1 MALGFKPCPR
11 QYEDFAMAAGE
22 PLVKTEHIG
31 KVALLTIDNP
41 PVNATSHALR
51 SALKAA
57 LEAAIADPAATA
69 IVLIGAGRGFIAGAD
84 ITEFERKREEPLN
97 PANIAVMEKSPKPI
111 IAAIHG
117 HALGGGLELAM
128 GCHYRVTT
136 PDAKL
141 GQPEVKIGITPGA
154 GGTQRLPRLLGL
166 KLALDMIVAGD
177 PIDAKAA
184 LEHGLINEIITGDL
198 RAGALAFAEGV
209 SDQRPL
215 PRVRDLPPPVLPE
228 PNFFA
233 AARADTAKR
242 KPGLDAP
249 LACIDAVEASLLPID
264 EGLRREQEI
273 FGGTVFSDQARA
285 LRYVFFAER
294 EAAKVAGLDA
304 DTPVKPINSVGV
316 IGGGTMG
323 SAIAICCIDA
333 GLPVTLVEADK
344 LALDRTL
351 ATIRTYYDGMVKR
364 GRLKPDETE
373 KRLARLHGSM
383 LLGDLRTVDLIIEA
397 VTEDLTLKHK
407 IFGELGLIAKPDALL
422 ASNTSYLDLDL
433 LAEASKRPECV
444 LGLHFFA
451 PATIMRVMEVV
462 RAAQSASSVIATGMG
477 FGRKIRKLPVA
488 VTACD
493 GFVGNRLLTQRG
505 REVERLLAEGVAI
518 EAIDRAMTAFG
529 FPVGP
534 CAAGDIAGLDISY
547 RARKQRGRSWP
558 LADAIV
564 DAGRLGQKTGA
575 GYYRYENGNRTP
587 LPDPDA
593 QRIIDTARGSNTRA
607 SLAPD
612 EIVARIL
619 SAMINEGARILDEG
633 IAARASDID
642 VIWVYGYGFPAY
654 RGGPMFYADLIGLA
668 KIAERLSTA
677 AARTG
682 DDNLKPAPLLAKLAA
697 EGKSFRDYRK
707 A

>member
-1 MALGFKPCPR
+1 
-11 QYEDFAMAAGE
+11 
-22 PLVKTEHIG
+22 
-31 KVALLTIDNP
+31 
-41 PVNATSHALR
+41 
-51 SALKAA
+51 
-57 LEAAIADPAATA
+57 
-69 IVLIGAGRGFIAGAD
+69 
-84 ITEFERKREEPLN
+84 
-97 PANIAVMEKSPKPI
+97 MEQSPKPI

-154 GGTQRLPRLLGL
+154 GGTQRLPRLVGL
-166 KLALDMIVAGD
+166 ELALDMIVGGD
-177 PIDAKAA
+177 PIDAKTA
-184 LEHGLINEIITGDL
+184 LERGLINEIIEGDL
-198 RAGALAFAEGV
+198 RAGALAFAEGT
-209 SDQRPL
+209 SEKRPL
-215 PRVRDLPPPVLPE
+215 PRVRDLPPPPLPDA
-228 PNFFA
+228 NFFA

-242 KPGLDAP
+242 KPGLNAP
-249 LACIDAVEASLLPID
+249 QACIDAVEASLLPID

-285 LRYVFFAER
+285 LRYLFFAER
-294 EAAKVAGLDA
+294 EAAKVPGLTA
-304 DTPVKPINSVGV
+304 DTPVKNIASVGV

-323 SAIAICCIDA
+323 SAIAICCTDA

-344 LALDRTL
+344 LTLDRSI
-351 ATIRTYYDGMVKR
+351 ATIRTHYDGAVKR
-364 GRLKPDETE
+364 GRLKPDEME
-373 KRLARLHGSM
+373 KRLARLRGAM
-383 LLGDLRTVDLIIEA
+383 LLSDLRAADLVIEA

-407 IFGELGLIAKPDALL
+407 IFGELGVIAKPDALL

-433 LAEASKRPECV
+433 LAEASQRPESV

-451 PATIMRVMEVV
+451 PATVMRVMEVV
-462 RAAQSASSVIATGMG
+462 RAANSAPSAIASGMT

-488 VTACD
+488 VAACD

-518 EAIDRAMTAFG
+518 EAIDRAMTEFG

-575 GYYRYENGNRTP
+575 GYYRYENGSRTP
-587 LPDPDA
+587 LPDPEA
-593 QRIIDTARGSNTRA
+593 QHIVDTARGNNKRTNLPS
-607 SLAPD
+607 D
-612 EIVARIL
+612 EIALRIL

-642 VIWVYGYGFPAY
+642 VIWVYGYGFPAH
-654 RGGPMFYADLIGLA
+654 RGGPMFYADLAGLPQLC
-668 KIAERLSTA
+668 ERLSA
-677 AARTG
+677 AAKRFG
-682 DDNLKPAPLLAKLAA
+682 DDGLKPAPLLAKLAA
-697 EGKSFRDYRK
+697 DGKTFRDWK
-707 A
+707 QA

>member
-1 MALGFKPCPR
+1 
-11 QYEDFAMAAGE
+11 MAAGE
-22 PLVKTEHIG
+22 PLVKTEHLG

-57 LEAAIADPAATA
+57 LEAAIADPAASS

-97 PANIAVMEKSPKPI
+97 PANIAVMEQSSKPI

-136 PDAKL
+136 PEAKL

-154 GGTQRLPRLLGL
+154 GGTQRLPRLVGL
-166 KLALDMIVAGD
+166 KLALDMIVGGD
-177 PIDAKAA
+177 PIDAKLA
-184 LEHGLINEIITGDL
+184 LEKGLINEIVTGDL
-198 RAGALAFAEGV
+198 RTGALAFAERV
-209 SDQRPL
+209 SDKRPL
-215 PRVRDLPPPVLPE
+215 PRVRDLPPPTLPDA
-228 PNFFA
+228 NFFA
-233 AARADTAKR
+233 TARADTAKR
-242 KPGLDAP
+242 KSGLNAP
-249 LACIDAVEASLLPID
+249 LACVDAVEASLLPIED
-264 EGLRREQEI
+264 GLRREQEI
-273 FGGTVFSDQARA
+273 FGGTIFSDQARA

-294 EAAKVAGLDA
+294 DAGKVPGLDT
-304 DTPVKPINSVGV
+304 DTPVKNIARVGV

-333 GLPVTLVEADK
+333 GLLVTLVEADK
-344 LALDRTL
+344 LALDRTIATMRAHYESL
-351 ATIRTYYDGMVKR
+351 ASR
-364 GRLKPDETE
+364 GRLNADEME
-373 KRLARLHGSM
+373 KRLARLTGSM
-383 LLGDLRTVDLIIEA
+383 LLGDLRPADLIIEA

-407 IFGELGLIAKPDALL
+407 IFGELGTIAKPDALL
-422 ASNTSYLDLDL
+422 ASNTSYLDINL
-433 LAEASKRPECV
+433 LAEASQRPESV

-451 PATIMRVMEVV
+451 PATIMRVMEIV
-462 RAAQSASSVIATGMG
+462 RATRSAPSAIATGMA

-488 VTACD
+488 VAACD

-505 REVERLLAEGVAI
+505 REVERLLAEGVGI
-518 EAIDRAMTAFG
+518 EAIDRAMTEFG

-547 RARKQRGRSWP
+547 RARKQRGIRWP

-575 GYYRYENGNRTP
+575 GYYRYENGSRTP
-587 LPDPDA
+587 LPDPEA
-593 QRIIDTARGSNTRA
+593 QRIIDQARGSDTRA
-607 SLAPD
+607 NLPSD

-642 VIWVYGYGFPAY
+642 VIWVYGYGFPAH
-654 RGGPMFYADLIGLA
+654 RGGPMFYADLIGLP
-668 KIAERLSTA
+668 KFAERLKVA
-677 AARTG
+677 AKRFG
-682 DDNLKPAPLLAKLAA
+682 DDGLKPAPLLAKLAA
-697 EGKSFRDYRK
+697 DGKTFRDWKRT
-707 A
+707 

>member
-1 MALGFKPCPR
+1 
-11 QYEDFAMAAGE
+11 MAAGE
-22 PLVKTEHIG
+22 PLVKTDQIG

-57 LEAAIADPAATA
+57 LEAAIADPAAAA

-97 PANIAVMEKSPKPI
+97 PANIAVMEQSPKPI
-111 IAAIHG
+111 VAAIHG

-154 GGTQRLPRLLGL
+154 GGTQRLPRLVGL
-166 KLALDMIVAGD
+166 PLALDMIVGGD
-177 PIDAKAA
+177 PIDAKLA
-184 LEHGLINEIITGDL
+184 LDQKLIDEIVTGDL
-198 RAGALAFAEGV
+198 RAGALAFAERI
-209 SDQRPL
+209 SDKRPL
-215 PRVRDLPPPVLPE
+215 PRVRDLPPPALPVAD
-228 PNFFA
+228 FFA
-233 AARADTAKR
+233 TARTDTAKR
-242 KPGLDAP
+242 KPGLNAP
-249 LACIDAVEASLLPID
+249 LACIDALEASLLPIE
-264 EGLRREQEI
+264 EGLRREREI

-285 LRYVFFAER
+285 LRYIFFAER
-294 EAAKVAGLDA
+294 EAAKVPGIDA
-304 DTPVKPINSVGV
+304 DTPVKAIASVGV

-323 SAIAICCIDA
+323 AAITLCCLDA

-344 LALDRTL
+344 FTLDRAL
-351 ATIRTYYDGMVKR
+351 ATMRTHYDGQEKR
-364 GRLKPDETE
+364 GRLRPGEME
-373 KRLARLHGSM
+373 KRLARLTGSM
-383 LLGDLRTVDLIIEA
+383 LLGDLGAADLIIEA

-407 IFGELGLIAKPDALL
+407 IFGELGLIAKPDALM
-422 ASNTSYLDLDL
+422 ASNTSYLDINL
-433 LAEASKRPECV
+433 LAEASQRAESV

-451 PATIMRVMEVV
+451 PATIMRVMEIVC
-462 RAAQSASSVIATGMG
+462 AAQTAPSAIASGMA

-488 VTACD
+488 VAACD
-493 GFVGNRLLTQRG
+493 GFVGNRLLAQRG

-518 EAIDRAMTAFG
+518 EAIDRAMTEFG

-575 GYYRYENGNRTP
+575 GYYRYDSGSRTP
-587 LPDPDA
+587 LPDPAA
-593 QRIIDTARGSNTRA
+593 QRIIDLARGSDRRVDLP
-607 SLAPD
+607 SD
-612 EIVARIL
+612 EIALRML

-642 VIWVYGYGFPAY
+642 VIWVYGYGFPAH

-668 KIAERLSTA
+668 KLCERLSA
-677 AARTG
+677 AAKKFG
-682 DDNLKPAPLLAKLAA
+682 DDSLKPVPLLAKLAA
-697 EGKSFRDYRK
+697 DGKTFRTYK
-707 A
+707 P

>member
-1 MALGFKPCPR
+1 
-11 QYEDFAMAAGE
+11 MAAGD
-22 PLVKTEHIG
+22 PLVKIEQIG

-57 LEAAIADPAATA
+57 LEATIGDPAAAA

-97 PANIAVMEKSPKPI
+97 PANIAIMEQSPKPI
-111 IAAIHG
+111 VAAIHG

-128 GCHYRVTT
+128 GAHYRVST

-154 GGTQRLPRLLGL
+154 GGTQRLPRLVGL
-166 KLALDMIVAGD
+166 KLALDMIVGGD

-184 LEHGLINEIITGDL
+184 LEHGLINEIIDGDL
-198 RAGALAFAEGV
+198 RAGAIAFAERL
-209 SDQRPL
+209 SDKRPL
-215 PRVRDLPPPVLPE
+215 PRVRDLPPPILPE

-233 AARADTAKR
+233 AARADTVKR
-242 KPGLDAP
+242 KPGLNAPQACVDA
-249 LACIDAVEASLLPID
+249 IEASLLPID

-273 FGGTVFSDQARA
+273 FAGTVFSDQARA
-285 LRYVFFAER
+285 LRYLFFAER
-294 EAAKVAGLDA
+294 DAAKVPGVAG
-304 DTPVKPINSVGV
+304 DTPVKTIANVGV

-323 SAIAICCIDA
+323 SAIAICCLDG

-344 LALDRTL
+344 IALDRAL
-351 ATIRTYYDGMVKR
+351 ATIRAHYDGAVKR
-364 GRLKPDETE
+364 GRLKPDEME
-373 KRLARLHGSM
+373 KRLARLTGAM
-383 LLGDLRTVDLIIEA
+383 LLSNLRTADLIIEA

-407 IFGELGLIAKPDALL
+407 IFAELGALAKPDALL
-422 ASNTSYLDLDL
+422 ASNTSYLDIDL
-433 LAEASKRPECV
+433 LAEASRRSENV

-451 PATIMRVMEVV
+451 PATVMRVMEVV
-462 RAAQSASSVIATGMG
+462 RAANSAPSAIATGMA
-477 FGRKIRKLPVA
+477 FGRKIRKLPVT
-488 VTACD
+488 VLACD

-518 EAIDRAMTAFG
+518 EAIDRAMTEFG

-547 RARKQRGRSWP
+547 RARKQRDRVWP

-564 DAGRLGQKTGA
+564 DAGRLGQKSGA
-575 GYYRYENGNRTP
+575 GYYRYESGNRTP
-587 LPDPDA
+587 LPDPEA
-593 QRIIDTARGSNTRA
+593 QRIIDTARGSNARA
-607 SLAPD
+607 SLPPD
-612 EIVARIL
+612 EIALRIL

-642 VIWVYGYGFPAY
+642 VIWVYGYGFPAH
-654 RGGPMFYADLIGLA
+654 RGGPMFYADLTGLA
-668 KIAERLSTA
+668 KIAERLTA
-677 AARTG
+677 AAARYK
-682 DDNLKPAPLLAKLAA
+682 DDGLKPAPLLVQLAA
-697 EGKSFRDYRK
+697 EGKTFRDWKRT
-707 A
+707 

>member
-1 MALGFKPCPR
+1 
-11 QYEDFAMAAGE
+11 MAAGE
-22 PLVKTEHIG
+22 PLVKTEQIG

-41 PVNATSHALR
+41 PVNATSHGLR

-57 LEAAIADPAATA
+57 LEAAIADPAAAA

-97 PANIAVMEKSPKPI
+97 PANIAVMEQSPKPI
-111 IAAIHG
+111 VAAIHG

-128 GCHYRVTT
+128 GCHYRVAT

-154 GGTQRLPRLLGL
+154 GGAQRLPRLVGL
-166 KLALDMIVAGD
+166 KLALDMIVGGD
-177 PIDAKAA
+177 PIDAKRA
-184 LEHGLINEIITGDL
+184 LDQGLINEIVTGDL
-198 RAGALAFAEGV
+198 RAGALAFAERVG
-209 SDQRPL
+209 DKRPL
-215 PRVRDLPPPVLPE
+215 PRVRDLPPPALPTAD
-228 PNFFA
+228 FFA
-233 AARADTAKR
+233 ASRTDTAKR
-242 KPGLDAP
+242 KPGLNAP
-249 LACIDAVEASLLPID
+249 LACIDTLEASLLPID
-264 EGLRREQEI
+264 EGLRRELAI

-285 LRYVFFAER
+285 LRYIFFAER
-294 EAAKVAGLDA
+294 DAAKVPGLDA
-304 DTPVKPINSVGV
+304 DTPLKTIASVGV

-323 SAIAICCIDA
+323 SAIALCCLDA
-333 GLPVTLVEADK
+333 GLPVILVEADK
-344 LALDRTL
+344 LTLDRTL
-351 ATIRTYYDGMVKR
+351 ATMRTHYDGLVKR
-364 GRLKPDETE
+364 GRLKPEEIE
-373 KRLARLHGSM
+373 KRLGRLRGSM
-383 LLGDLRTVDLIIEA
+383 LLGDLRAADLIIEA

-422 ASNTSYLDLDL
+422 ASNTSYLDINL
-433 LAEASKRPECV
+433 LAEASQRPDSV

-462 RAAQSASSVIATGMG
+462 CATQSAPSAIATGMA

-488 VTACD
+488 VAACD

-518 EAIDRAMTAFG
+518 EAIDRAMTEFG

-564 DAGRLGQKTGA
+564 DAGRLGQKSGA
-575 GYYRYENGNRTP
+575 GYYRYESGSRTP

-593 QRIIDTARGSNTRA
+593 QRIIDRTRGSDARA
-607 SLAPD
+607 SLPSD
-612 EIVARIL
+612 EIALRIL

-633 IAARASDID
+633 IATRASDID
-642 VIWVYGYGFPAY
+642 VIWVYGYGFPAH

-668 KIAERLSTA
+668 KIVERLDSA
-677 AARTG
+677 AKRYG
-682 DDNLKPAPLLAKLAA
+682 DVGLKPAPLLATLAA
-697 EGKSFRDYRK
+697 EGKSFRDWKR

>member
-1 MALGFKPCPR
+1 
-11 QYEDFAMAAGE
+11 MAAGE

-57 LEAAIADPAATA
+57 LEAAIADPAASS

-97 PANIAVMEKSPKPI
+97 PANIAVMEQSSKPI
-111 IAAIHG
+111 VAAIHG

-154 GGTQRLPRLLGL
+154 GGTQRLPRLVGL
-166 KLALDMIVAGD
+166 QLALDMIVGGD
-177 PIDAKAA
+177 PIDAKRA
-184 LEHGLINEIITGDL
+184 LEKGLINEIVPGDL
-198 RAGALAFAEGV
+198 RTGALAFAERV
-209 SDQRPL
+209 SDKRPL
-215 PRVRDLPPPVLPE
+215 PRVRDLPPPGLPDA
-228 PNFFA
+228 NFFA
-233 AARADTAKR
+233 AARAEITKR
-242 KPGLDAP
+242 KPGLNAP
-249 LACIDAVEASLLPID
+249 LACVDAVEASLLPIE

-273 FGGTVFSDQARA
+273 FGGTIFSDQARA
-285 LRYVFFAER
+285 LRYIFFAER
-294 EAAKVAGLDA
+294 DAGKVPGLDA
-304 DTPVKPINSVGV
+304 DTPVKNIASVGV

-323 SAIAICCIDA
+323 SAIAICCVDA

-344 LALDRTL
+344 LALDRTI
-351 ATIRTYYDGMVKR
+351 ATIRTHYESLASR

-373 KRLARLHGSM
+373 KRLARLTGSM
-383 LLGDLRTVDLIIEA
+383 LLGDLRPADLIIEA

-422 ASNTSYLDLDL
+422 ASNTSYLDINL
-433 LAEASKRPECV
+433 LAEASQRPESV

-451 PATIMRVMEVV
+451 PATIMRVMEIV
-462 RAAQSASSVIATGMG
+462 RATHSAPSAIATGMA

-488 VTACD
+488 VAACD
-493 GFVGNRLLTQRG
+493 GFVGNRLLIQRG
-505 REVERLLAEGVAI
+505 REVERLLAEGVGI
-518 EAIDRAMTAFG
+518 EAIDRAMTEFG

-534 CAAGDIAGLDISY
+534 CAASDIAGLDISY
-547 RARKQRGRSWP
+547 RARKQRGIRWP

-564 DAGRLGQKTGA
+564 DAGRLGQKSGA

-587 LPDPDA
+587 LPDPEA
-593 QRIIDTARGSNTRA
+593 QRIIDQARGSDTRA
-607 SLAPD
+607 NLPFD
-612 EIVARIL
+612 EIVLRIL

-642 VIWVYGYGFPAY
+642 VIWVYGYGFPAH
-654 RGGPMFYADLIGLA
+654 RGGPMFYADLIGLP
-668 KIAERLSTA
+668 KIAERLNTA
-677 AARTG
+677 AKRFG
-682 DDNLKPAPLLAKLAA
+682 DDGLIPVPLLVKLAA
-697 EGKSFRDYRK
+697 EGKSFRDWKR

>member
-1 MALGFKPCPR
+1 
-11 QYEDFAMAAGE
+11 MAAGE
-22 PLVKTEHIG
+22 PLVKTEQIG

-57 LEAAIADPAATA
+57 LEAAIADPDAAA

-97 PANIAVMEKSPKPI
+97 PANIAVMDQSPKPI
-111 IAAIHG
+111 VAAIHG

-128 GCHYRVTT
+128 ACHYRVTT
-136 PDAKL
+136 PDTKL

-154 GGTQRLPRLLGL
+154 GGTQRLPRLVGL
-166 KLALDMIVAGD
+166 KLALDMIVGGD
-177 PIDAKAA
+177 PIDAKTA
-184 LEHGLINEIITGDL
+184 LEHGLIDKIIEGDL
-198 RAGALAFAEGV
+198 RAGALAFAERV
-209 SDQRPL
+209 SEQRPL
-215 PRVRDLPPPVLPE
+215 PRVRDLPPPALPDA
-228 PNFFA
+228 NFFA

-242 KPGLDAP
+242 KPGLNAP
-249 LACIDAVEASLLPID
+249 QACIDALEASLLPID

-273 FGGTVFSDQARA
+273 FGGTVSSDQARA
-285 LRYVFFAER
+285 LRYLFFAER
-294 EAAKVAGLDA
+294 DAAKVPGLDA
-304 DTPVKPINSVGV
+304 DTPVKTIASVGV

-323 SAIAICCIDA
+323 SAIAICCADA

-344 LALDRTL
+344 LALDRAL
-351 ATIRTYYDGMVKR
+351 ANIRAHYDGAVKR
-364 GRLKPDETE
+364 SRLKPDEME
-373 KRLARLHGSM
+373 KRLACLRGAM
-383 LLGDLRTVDLIIEA
+383 LLSDLRAADLIIEA
-397 VTEDLTLKHK
+397 VTEELALKCK
-407 IFGELGLIAKPDALL
+407 IFAELGPIAKPDALL

-433 LAEASKRPECV
+433 LAEASQRCESV

-451 PATIMRVMEVV
+451 PATVMRAMEVV
-462 RAAQSASSVIATGMG
+462 RAAKSAPSAIASGMA
-477 FGRKIRKLPVA
+477 FGRKIRKLPVT
-488 VTACD
+488 VGACD

-505 REVERLLAEGVAI
+505 REVERLLAAGIAI
-518 EAIDRAMTAFG
+518 EAIDRAMTEFG

-547 RARKQRGRSWP
+547 RARKHRDRFWP

-575 GYYRYENGNRTP
+575 GYYRYENGSRTP
-587 LPDPDA
+587 LPDPEA
-593 QRIIDTARGSNTRA
+593 QRIVDAARGSTSRA
-607 SLAPD
+607 SLPGD
-612 EIVARIL
+612 EIALRIL

-642 VIWVYGYGFPAY
+642 VIWVYGYGFPAH
-654 RGGPMFYADLIGLA
+654 RGGPMFYADLIGLP
-668 KIAERLSTA
+668 KVAERLTGA
-677 AARTG
+677 AAQFG
-682 DDNLKPAPLLAKLAA
+682 DDGLKPAPLLSRLAA
-697 EGKSFRDYRK
+697 EGKSFRDWRP

>member
-1 MALGFKPCPR
+1 
-11 QYEDFAMAAGE
+11 MAAGE
-22 PLVKTEHIG
+22 LLVKTEQIG

-57 LEAAIADPAATA
+57 LEAAIADPASAA

-97 PANIAVMEKSPKPI
+97 PANIAVMEQSPKPI

-154 GGTQRLPRLLGL
+154 GGTQRLPRLVGL
-166 KLALDMIVAGD
+166 ELALDMIVGGD
-177 PIDAKAA
+177 PIDAKTA
-184 LEHGLINEIITGDL
+184 LERGLINEIIEGDL
-198 RAGALAFAEGV
+198 RAGALAFAEGT
-209 SDQRPL
+209 SEKRPL
-215 PRVRDLPPPVLPE
+215 PRVRDLPPPPLPDA
-228 PNFFA
+228 NFFA

-242 KPGLDAP
+242 KPGLNAP
-249 LACIDAVEASLLPID
+249 QACIDAVEASLLPID

-285 LRYVFFAER
+285 LRYLFFAER
-294 EAAKVAGLDA
+294 EAAKVPGLTA
-304 DTPVKPINSVGV
+304 DTPVKNIASVGV

-323 SAIAICCIDA
+323 SAIAICCTDA

-344 LALDRTL
+344 LTLDRSI
-351 ATIRTYYDGMVKR
+351 ATIRTHYDGAVKR
-364 GRLKPDETE
+364 GRLKPDEME
-373 KRLARLHGSM
+373 KRLARLRGAM
-383 LLGDLRTVDLIIEA
+383 LLSDLRAADLVIEA

-407 IFGELGLIAKPDALL
+407 IFGELGVIAKPDALL

-433 LAEASKRPECV
+433 LAEASQRPESV

-451 PATIMRVMEVV
+451 PATVMRVMEVV
-462 RAAQSASSVIATGMG
+462 RAANSAPSAIASGMT

-488 VTACD
+488 VAACD

-518 EAIDRAMTAFG
+518 EAIDRAMTEFG

-575 GYYRYENGNRTP
+575 GYYRYENGSRTP
-587 LPDPDA
+587 LPDPEA
-593 QRIIDTARGSNTRA
+593 QRIVDAARGSSARQD
-607 SLAPD
+607 LAAD

-642 VIWVYGYGFPAY
+642 VIWVYGYGFPAH
-654 RGGPMFYADLIGLA
+654 RGGPMFYADSVGLA
-668 KIAERLSTA
+668 AIVERLGAA
-677 AARTG
+677 AARSSDPG
-682 DDNLKPAPLLAKLAA
+682 LQPAPLLAKLAQ
-697 EGKSFRDYRK
+697 EGKRFRDLK
-707 A
+707 

>member
-1 MALGFKPCPR
+1 
-11 QYEDFAMAAGE
+11 MAAGE
-22 PLVKTEHIG
+22 PLVKTEQIG

-57 LEAAIADPAATA
+57 LEAAIADPASAA

-97 PANIAVMEKSPKPI
+97 PANIAVMEQSPKPI

-128 GCHYRVTT
+128 GCHYRVAT

-154 GGTQRLPRLLGL
+154 GGTQRLPRLVGL
-166 KLALDMIVAGD
+166 KLALDMIVGGD
-177 PIDAKAA
+177 PIDAKTA
-184 LEHGLINEIITGDL
+184 LDHGLIDEIVKGEL
-198 RAGALAFAEGV
+198 RAGALAFAERM
-209 SDQRPL
+209 SAKRPL
-215 PRVRDLPPPVLPE
+215 PRVRDLPPPTLPDA
-228 PNFFA
+228 NFFA
-233 AARADTAKR
+233 TARAETVKR
-242 KPGLDAP
+242 KAGLAAP
-249 LACIDAVEASLLPID
+249 QACIDALEAALLSID
-264 EGLRREQEI
+264 DGLRREQEI

-285 LRYVFFAER
+285 LRYLFFAER
-294 EAAKVAGLDA
+294 DAAKVPGLAA
-304 DTPVKPINSVGV
+304 DTPIKSIATVGV

-323 SAIAICCIDA
+323 SAIAICCAEA

-344 LALDRTL
+344 LALDRAL
-351 ATIRTYYDGMVKR
+351 ATIRAHYDGAVKR
-364 GRLKPDETE
+364 GRLGPDEME
-373 KRLARLHGSM
+373 KRLARVRGTM
-383 LLGDLRTVDLIIEA
+383 LLSDLYSADLIIEA
-397 VTEDLTLKHK
+397 VTEELALKCK
-407 IFGELGLIAKPDALL
+407 IFAELGPIAKPDALL

-433 LAEASKRPECV
+433 LAEASQRPEAV

-451 PATIMRVMEVV
+451 PATVMRAMEVV
-462 RAAQSASSVIATGMG
+462 RAGKSAPSTIASGMA
-477 FGRKIRKLPVA
+477 FGRKIRKLA
-488 VTACD
+488 VTVGACD

-518 EAIDRAMTAFG
+518 EAIDRAMTEFG

-534 CAAGDIAGLDISY
+534 CAAGDIAGLDISF
-547 RARKQRGRSWP
+547 RARKQRDRFWP

-564 DAGRLGQKTGA
+564 DAGRLGQKSGA
-575 GYYRYENGNRTP
+575 GYYRYESGSRTP
-587 LPDPDA
+587 LPDPEA
-593 QRIIDTARGSNTRA
+593 QRIIDSARRSTSRA
-607 SLAPD
+607 SLPSE
-612 EIVARIL
+612 EIALRIL

-642 VIWVYGYGFPAY
+642 VIWVYGYGFPAH
-654 RGGPMFYADLIGLA
+654 RGGPMFYADLISLP
-668 KIAERLSTA
+668 KLCERLSAA
-677 AARTG
+677 AARFG
-682 DDNLKPAPLLAKLAA
+682 DEGLKPAPLLAQLAA